1 MTIETKFNISDM
13 VIVKHDNEKAK
24 RQITGI
30 SIRGEHG
37 QTPSYNVMCGSV
49 DSWHFE
55 YELER
60 NDNCNK
66 TIAGFKK

>member
-1 MTIETKFNISDM
+1 MEVKTKYDIGQT
-13 VIVKHDNEKAK
+13 VILKHDDEKRR

-55 YELER
+55 FELDKF
-60 NDNCNK
+60 DNGNK
-66 TIAGFKK
+66 TAAGFIK